1 MPLGYFKNHS
11 VKNYPRKTD
20 FISGSHNFYNLLREF
35 KKQVENDGIFITSLQ
50 NKPKLRKKKLKTV
63 QPRL

>member
-1 MPLGYFKNHS
+1 MPLGYFKNHF
-11 VKNYPRKTD
+11 VKNYQRKTD